1 MKNIKKIIILILVLC
16 SFVGAYSQTK
26 TTIRGKVI
34 DQKDKSPIIGATIVE
49 SDKENRVVNGVIT
62 DIDGNFAYQMK
73 NPANTMKVSVI
84 GYQAKVFKP
93 NPLKPVVIELNS
105 SDLQID
111 QVTVVAKQKSFN
123 SLTNIESRDNATSTT
138 KIDLVEMR
146 NEGLSSAADAL
157 QGKVA
162 GLDIVSM
169 SGDPG
174 SGSTIVIRGLS
185 SMGNAKPLIVIDG
198 IPQDNVRSDFNLAS
212 ASAEDIGNLI
222 SVALQDIKS
231 IEVLKDAASTS
242 LYGSKGGAG
251 VLLIETN
258 RGKMGK
264 VQFDYTYKNTINM
277 QPKAIPMLNGDEY
290 VTLQL
295 DEWHNAKGVYDLQN
309 EIAYNR
315 DFNDFY
321 NYSANTDWLGA
332 ITQTGITND
341 HYFRVSGG
349 GEKTRYSTSIN
360 YVDEGGTTRNTANK
374 SLFSRINLDY
384 FLSKKL
390 MFSVNFA
397 YNNVQTIGNYERNHD
412 DKQTWVRA
420 MAYRKAPNM
429 SIWQYDDKGKL
440 TGEYF
445 TRNYD
450 KIDNYQ
456 GNGLDFYNP
465 VAVVDLGKN
474 NKNENKL
481 ETSFTLKYNI
491 LDWLV
496 FRETADFQY
505 TGRKENKYL
514 PYNAIGQNWTNWTVN
529 LAGEGNIIASSFKT
543 ESQLSFN
550 IPFKNKDHV
559 LSGAATWKTDQY
571 QDENIY
577 IESNEIPSTTITD
590 PAIASHINWQS
601 SGSKENRSITGL
613 LNMNYK
619 FKDRYGLTVNL
630 INEGNSAFGASNRY
644 GNFAGVAAFWR
655 FSSEP
660 LLKNCGNWLSESK
673 IKASWGVAGTAPEDP
688 YKRYG
693 LFVTSSPSY
702 YITNPG
708 AVPNNIQLDNL
719 KWQSTSS
726 TDLGLELNLF
736 KDRLYLEGTL
746 YKKLA
751 TNILF
756 GKPWAGYPIPNTS
769 GFTELGYFN
778 GGEMKNLGWEIM
790 SSFKVIQTKDLLVQF
805 DFNISQNVNTYTKLP
820 QNYNTE
826 KSNDLAS
833 GNYPQ
838 RIQEGTPIGSF
849 YGLHYLGVYAS
860 DADAVAT
867 DAAGNKLYDGNH
879 NPIPMKFGTDKF
891 MGGDAKY
898 EDINHDGII
907 DLNDVGYI
915 GNSNPKLMGGF
926 GTSFRYKQFDLN
938 FQFVYRLGYDIINMT
953 AKNTQGM
960 NGRNN
965 QSKAVLSRW
974 RVQGQNEPGLLPRAF
989 MDSKINNLGSD
1000 RYVEKGSFL
1009 RLNSVKF
1016 GYNLSPVLCQKFGIQ
1031 NANIAVSA
1039 RKLLTITNYSG
1050 QDPEVGQD
1058 ASDPFWIGADD
1069 ATTPPPRTVTLS
1081 LSVSF

>member
-1 MKNIKKIIILILVLC
+1 MKNKKKIIILIFALC
-16 SFVGAYSQTK
+16 SFIGAYSQTK

-34 DQKDKSPIIGATIVE
+34 DQKDKSPIIGANVVE
-49 SDKENRVVNGVIT
+49 SDKENRAVNGVVT
-62 DIDGNFAYQMK
+62 DVDGNFVYQMK
-73 NPANTMKVSVI
+73 NPENTMKVSVI

-93 NPLKPVVIELNS
+93 NPLKSVVIELTS

-111 QVTVVAKQKSFN
+111 QVNIVAKQKSFN
-123 SLTNIESRDNATSTT
+123 NLTNIEARDNATSTT
-138 KIDLVEMR
+138 KIDLMEMR
-146 NEGLSSAADAL
+146 NEGISSAADAL

-174 SGSTIVIRGLS
+174 AGSSIVIRGLS

-198 IPQDNVRSDFNLAS
+198 IPQDNVRSDFDLAS
-212 ASAEDIGNLI
+212 ATAEDIGNLI

-264 VQFDYTYKNTINM
+264 VQFDYTFKNTVNF

-290 VTLQL
+290 TMLQL
-295 DEWHNAKGVYDLQN
+295 DEWHNAKGVYDLPN
-309 EIAYNR
+309 EIAYNK

-360 YVDEGGTTRNTANK
+360 YVDEGGTTVNTENK
-374 SLFSRINLDY
+374 SLYSRINLDY
-384 FLSKKL
+384 ILSTKL
-390 MFSVNFA
+390 TFSINFA
-397 YNNVQTIGNYERNHD
+397 YDNRQTKGNYEIAND
-412 DKQTWVRA
+412 NKVRQ
-420 MAYRKAPNM
+420 MAYKKAPNM
-429 SIWQYDDKGKL
+429 SIWQYDDKGHL

-450 KIDNYQ
+450 NINNYQ
-456 GNGLDFYNP
+456 GDGFNYYNP
-465 VAVVDLGKN
+465 VAVVNLGKN
-474 NKNENKL
+474 NTNENKL
-481 ETSFTLKYNI
+481 ENSFILKYNI

-505 TGRKENKYL
+505 TGRKQNKYL
-514 PYNAIGQNWTNWTVN
+514 PYNAIGQTWTNWTVN
-529 LAGEGNIIASSFKT
+529 LGIEGNTVASSFKT
-543 ESQLSFN
+543 ESQLAFN

-559 LSGAATWKTDQY
+559 LSGAATWKTDRY
-571 QDENIY
+571 QEENIY
-577 IESNEIPSTTITD
+577 IESNEIPSTDITD
-590 PAIASHINWQS
+590 PAIASHINYES
-601 SGSKENRSITGL
+601 SKSKENRSVSGV
-613 LNMNYK
+613 LNVNYK
-619 FKDRYGLTVNL
+619 FKDRYGLTANL
-630 INEGNSAFGASNRY
+630 IDEGNSAFGASNRW
-644 GNFAGVAAFWR
+644 GNFAGLATFWR

-660 LLKNCGNWLSESK
+660 FLKNCENWLSESK
-673 IKASWGVAGTAPEDP
+673 VKASWGLTGTAPEDP

-702 YITNPG
+702 YISNPG
-708 AVPNNIQLDNL
+708 VVPGNIQLDNL
-719 KWQSTSS
+719 RWQSTTS

-736 KDRLYLEGTL
+736 KDRVYIEGTL
-746 YKKLA
+746 YKKVSTDL
-751 TNILF
+751 LF
-756 GKPWAGYPIPNTS
+756 GDEWNGYAIPNSS

-778 GGEMKNLGWEIM
+778 GGEMKNTGWELM
-790 SSFKVIQTKDLLVQF
+790 SSFKVIRTKDLLVQV
-805 DFNISQNVNTYTKLP
+805 DFNISQNINGFTKLP

-826 KSNDLAS
+826 KATVLTN
-833 GNYPQ
+833 GKYPQ
-838 RIQEGTPIGSF
+838 RIQEGEPIGSF
-849 YGLHYLGVYAS
+849 FGLRYQGVYAS

-867 DAAGNKLYDGNH
+867 GADGTKLYDGDH
-879 NPIPMKFGTDKF
+879 NPIPMTFNGTYIF
-891 MGGDAKY
+891 RGGDAKY
-898 EDINHDGII
+898 EDINHDGVI
-907 DLNDVGYI
+907 DLNDVVYI
-915 GNSNPKLMGGF
+915 GNSNPKVMGGF

-938 FQFVYRLGYDIINMT
+938 FQFTYRLGYDIINMT
-953 AKNTQGM
+953 AMNTQGM
-960 NGRNN
+960 NDKNN

-974 RVQGQNEPGLLPRAF
+974 RVQGQNEPGLLPRAY
-989 MDSKINNLGSD
+989 MDNPANNLGSD
-1000 RYVEKGSFL
+1000 RYVESGSFV

-1016 GYNLSPVLCQKFGIQ
+1016 GYNLSQVLCQKFGIQ
-1031 NANIAVSA
+1031 SANIAVSA
-1039 RKLLTITNYSG
+1039 RKLLTFTNYSG

-1058 ASDPFWIGADD
+1058 ASDPFWIGADK
-1069 ATTPPPRTVTLS
+1069 ANTPPPRTLTLS
-1081 LSVSF
+1081 LSVAF